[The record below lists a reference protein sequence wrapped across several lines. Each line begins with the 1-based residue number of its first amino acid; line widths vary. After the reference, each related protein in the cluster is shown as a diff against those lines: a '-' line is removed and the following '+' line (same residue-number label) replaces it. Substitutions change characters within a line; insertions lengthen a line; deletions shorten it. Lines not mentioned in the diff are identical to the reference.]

1 MDNPSRRP
9 GTRILKLVF
18 AFGGTAVILLLA
30 FKYLSADILLSSL
43 QNLRPIPL
51 SAALGA
57 YVGITA
63 MRAARFTILGRQL
76 GYSNAFAVAS
86 VHAALLRVMPLRSG
100 ELAYGIMIR
109 RMGRGGFGEG
119 MAAIAVLR
127 LLDLAVLLVIA
138 AVGVGVRFSALE
150 QYHTTVIVGVAAAAA
165 VSLFFALTPIVRA
178 LKPRFGTP
186 PEAGKPPIRFRLLA
200 AMQSATQISL
210 KRRAALLMCTFAIW
224 LLMPLWFY
232 LLMLSSG
239 MTIGVLDGFAST
251 VFGLIGSILP
261 LSLIGSFGPMEGGFA
276 FGLTAV
282 GFSPE
287 AAASHAVIIS
297 TLALVDNWLVA
308 IPGWF
313 WILSRSRKKQ

>member
-1 MDNPSRRP
+1 MDNPPRRP
-9 GTRILKLVF
+9 GTKILKLIF
-18 AFGGTAVILLLA
+18 AIGGTAVILFLA

-51 SAALGA
+51 LASLGA

-76 GYSNAFAVAS
+76 GYSNAFAIAS

-100 ELAYGIMIR
+100 ELAYGIMLR

-138 AVGVGVRFSALE
+138 AVGISVRFSMLE
-150 QYHTTVIVGVAAAAA
+150 KYHTTLIVGIAAALA

-178 LKPRFGTP
+178 VEPRFGTP
-186 PEAGKPPIRFRLLA
+186 PENGKLPMRFRLLA
-200 AMQSATQISL
+200 AVKSATQISL
-210 KRRAALLMCTFAIW
+210 RRRAALLICTGVTW

-232 LLMLSSG
+232 TLMLSGG
-239 MTIGVLDGFAST
+239 MSIGVLDGFAST

-313 WILSRSRKKQ
+313 WVLSRSRKAE